1 MNSLIRMRSLCCS
14 FFPVMLGGLIYT
26 TYRDSDLLMFTWYD
40 TIGLTR
46 LIEQLRV
53 TVALFSDPIS
63 DWIIFSLPNALWMF
77 SFIHALLW
85 VWDFKLERR
94 NLGWMLLATGIG
106 IGTEIGQWVHVV
118 PGTFDPT
125 DLWMLIVATFL
136 PIFFIRDSNL
146 YHKTS

>member
-1 MNSLIRMRSLCCS
+1 MRSLCCS
-14 FFPVMLGGLIYT
+14 FFLVMLGGLIYT

-106 IGTEIGQWVHVV
+106 IGTEIGQWMHLVA
-118 PGTFDPT
+118 GTFDQT
-125 DLWMLIVATFL
+125 DLWMLFVASFL
-136 PIFFIRDSNL
+136 PIFFIKHPNL
-146 YHKTS
+146 YFKTS